1 MAIRFWELYEENREK
16 FQLKIVAGKAG
27 MDTVVGWVHML
38 EDETI
43 VSRFKGE
50 ELAITTGMKTSYPDW
65 LFHLVKQMYQ
75 TECAGII
82 INIGMYIFEIPGEV
96 IEWCEEHRFPVLVMP
111 WDKSITDLI
120 QNFCMRIID
129 QKQYE
134 KKIGMTLMKAMNGV
148 GNKQEYDKML
158 RNVYEIEGSF
168 QVVCI
173 YAKKLKEDEVQY
185 TQSLLKLENVFGIW
199 KDTKKLTTTYG
210 VLQVEDYIVLV
221 LNNMQD
227 NIIRELPKLIRQ
239 SFQDFDDRKQL
250 FLGIGPKIDA
260 VENLSVS
267 YKRARIAMKMAIGS
281 DKRFVDFDSMGVYKI
296 LYSVEDME
304 ILKSYANQ
312 MLGVIIEYDKEH
324 HSDYLTTLRSYIKN
338 DRSLIGVAEE
348 TYTHRNTVNY
358 RIQNMK
364 KLLNNELKTTS
375 DLFPFEVAFMI
386 YDMLHKSVKI

>member
-50 ELAITTGMKTSYPDW
+50 ELVITTGMKTSHPDW

-134 KKIGMTLMKAMNGV
+134 KKIGITLMKAMNGV
-148 GNKQEYDKML
+148 GNKQEYDKVL

-227 NIIRELPKLIRQ
+227 HIIPELPKLIRQ
-239 SFQDFDDRKQL
+239 SFQDFDVRQQL
-250 FLGIGPKIDA
+250 FLGIGPKIEA

-281 DKRFVDFDSMGVYKI
+281 DKRIVDFDSMGVYKI
-296 LYSVEDME
+296 LYSVEDLE
-304 ILKSYANQ
+304 ILKAYTNQ

-375 DLFPFEVAFMI
+375 DLFPIEVAFMI